1 VFGSFSNNND
11 AKTIQ
16 RMAPLL
22 GRVLI
27 VDPQPAS
34 ANVIGELMRTV
45 TKPDVWVAP
54 TNEKGL
60 KQADKINPQIIFV
73 EMSAEKVDGVNFTH
87 RLRRS
92 NFACRK
98 VPVILVCAQ
107 ATAASIL
114 AARDA
119 GVHEFL
125 RRPFTV
131 KDLLKR
137 LEAVTLNRRDWI
149 EAVGYVG
156 PDRRRFNSGDYSGA
170 LKRHADT
177 DPTPEEARIAQALKI
192 LRSALLAVEADR
204 AQALRALQAQTLELE
219 EAAKAMG
226 DEKLL
231 AATTSFHHYLFEAAN
246 SNRQLVRVEVERR
259 AVPLLAYM
267 PADYDDRRV
276 VRV

>member
-1 VFGSFSNNND
+1 LFDND
-11 AKTIQ
+11 ARTIQ
-16 RMAPLL
+16 RMAPMLR
-22 GRVLI
+22 RVLV

-34 ANVIGELMRTV
+34 ANVIAELMRSV
-45 TKPDVWVAP
+45 AKPDVWVAA
-54 TNEKGL
+54 TNDKGL
-60 KQADKINPQIIFV
+60 KQADKVNPQVIFV
-73 EMSAEKVDGVNFTH
+73 ELSAEKVDGVAFTH

-92 NFACRK
+92 DFACRK
-98 VPVILVCAQ
+98 APVILLTGQ
-107 ATAASIL
+107 ATAAAIL
-114 AARDA
+114 AGRDA
-119 GVHEFL
+119 GAHEFL

-137 LEAVTLNRRDWI
+137 LEAVTLHQRDWI

-156 PDRRRFNSGDYSGA
+156 PDRRRFNSGDYSGP

-177 DPTPEEARIAQALKI
+177 DATPEAARIGQALKI
-192 LRSALLAVEADR
+192 LRSALLAVESDR
-204 AQALRALQAQTLELE
+204 TQALRALQAQTLQLE

-231 AATTSFHHYLFEAAN
+231 AATTSFQHYLFAAAN
-246 SNRQLVRVEVERR
+246 SNQPLVRVEVERR

-267 PADYDDRRV
+267 PADYDERRV

>member
-1 VFGSFSNNND
+1 MFDND
-11 AKTIQ
+11 ARTIQ
-16 RMAPLL
+16 RMAPML
-22 GRVLI
+22 GRVLV

-34 ANVIGELMRTV
+34 ANVIGELMRSV
-45 TKPDVWVAP
+45 AKPDVWTAP
-54 TNEKGL
+54 TNDKGL

-73 EMSAEKVDGVNFTH
+73 ELSAEKVDGVSFTH

-92 NFACRK
+92 DFACRK
-98 VPVILVCAQ
+98 APVILVTGQ

-119 GVHEFL
+119 GAHEFL
-125 RRPFTV
+125 RKPFTV

-137 LEAVTLNRRDWI
+137 LEAVTLHQRDWI

-156 PDRRRFNSGDYSGA
+156 PDRRRFNSGDYSGP
-170 LKRHADT
+170 LKRHT
-177 DPTPEEARIAQALKI
+177 DAEVTPEAARIGQALKI
-192 LRSALLAVEADR
+192 LRSALLAVESDR
-204 AQALRALQAQTLELE
+204 AQALRSLQAQTLQLE

-246 SNRQLVRVEVERR
+246 SNKPLVRVEVERR

-267 PADYDDRRV
+267 PVDFDERRV